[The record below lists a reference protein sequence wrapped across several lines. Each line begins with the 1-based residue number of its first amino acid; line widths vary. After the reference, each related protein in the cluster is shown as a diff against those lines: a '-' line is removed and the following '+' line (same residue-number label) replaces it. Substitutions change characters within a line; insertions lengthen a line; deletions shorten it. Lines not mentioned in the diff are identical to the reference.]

1 MITFQNLTTFV
12 FIFFWN
18 NSFLP
23 FSYFSDFMSKLAY
36 GNCHLRSL
44 RNRIINLRFDKTTN
58 CSFRHV
64 IILAICILSCNSKCS
79 VQQIYAP
86 FVCNKN
92 FSKIPCNK
100 NVSSHIATEIAILWQ
115 SDFISRTSFNR
126 WKSRWMK
133 TQFFNQSESGILLS
147 SATLLA
153 LYFPHLFLNNA
164 QSCTK
169 SRHLFASSQKPNHKS
184 TPIAALSQ
192 TCCL

>member
-1 MITFQNLTTFV
+1 MLTHCIMITFQNLTTFA

-44 RNRIINLRFDKTTN
+44 GNRIINLRFDKTTN

-79 VQQIYAP
+79 VQQIYVP

-92 FSKIPCNK
+92 FRKF
-100 NVSSHIATEIAILWQ
+100 HATKMFPAISQ
-115 SDFISRTSFNR
+115 Q
-126 WKSRWMK
+126 KSRYCNNRILFPEHHSIDEYPDEWRHNFL
-133 TQFFNQSESGILLS
+133 TNQRAAFCSRAPHCLLS
-147 SATLLA
+147 ISPT
-153 LYFPHLFLNNA
+153 Y
-164 QSCTK
+164 S
-169 SRHLFASSQKPNHKS
+169 
-184 TPIAALSQ
+184 
-192 TCCL
+192 